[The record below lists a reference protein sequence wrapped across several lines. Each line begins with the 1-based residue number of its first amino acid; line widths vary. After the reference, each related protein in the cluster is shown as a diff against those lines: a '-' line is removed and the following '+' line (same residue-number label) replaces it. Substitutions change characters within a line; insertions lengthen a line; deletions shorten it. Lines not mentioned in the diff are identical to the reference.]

1 MFHTTQLG
9 KCKDK
14 ARVKKRRSEE
24 EGKDCTY
31 CSLQVSTYPA
41 FERGR
46 EKEREKERERVKK
59 RARVPTWYTY
69 IGDAKRGGTQ
79 GRG

>member
-1 MFHTTQLG
+1 M
-9 KCKDK
+9 
-14 ARVKKRRSEE
+14 KKRRSEE

-46 EKEREKERERVKK
+46 ERERGKERERAKK

-69 IGDAKRGGTQ
+69 IGDAKREGLRGG
-79 GRG
+79 GKGVE

>member
-1 MFHTTQLG
+1 M
-9 KCKDK
+9 
-14 ARVKKRRSEE
+14 KKRRSEE

-41 FERGR
+41 FEREG
-46 EKEREKERERVKK
+46 ERERKKERERAKKK

-69 IGDAKRGGTQ
+69 IGDAKRGGL
-79 GRG
+79 RGGGKGVE